1 MSGDGVSGDGL
12 PPAHE
17 VVERAL
23 SLAGDRCV
31 VIVNDSSH
39 ADVRF
44 ANNTTTTSGERRD
57 RSVTVVR
64 FVPQDGG
71 TAVGVA
77 SSSGDVDVADL
88 VESARRDAQ
97 GSPAAT
103 DEAPLI
109 GDHADA
115 DFTDAPTTT
124 SLGDLRPLVE
134 QLAPV
139 LGRARGADRVLS
151 GFAEHQF
158 DTVYL
163 GTSAGLRRRH
173 AQPTGS
179 LQVVARDPGGTRSAW
194 VGTGTPDLGS
204 VSVDELEA
212 HLVQRLAWAERSVAL
227 EAGRYEVVLPPG
239 AVTDLMV
246 YLTESASGREAEE
259 GRTVFSAP
267 DGKTKLGSTLSA
279 LPFELRSDPAEPGL
293 ECQPFLVAE
302 SSGPDESVFD
312 NGADLERTAW
322 VSEGKLSRLRYHRAG
337 AARSGQPFTAS
348 IDNLVLELPGA
359 SGSVEDLVAR
369 TEYGLLLTCLW
380 YIREADPAT
389 LLLTGLTR
397 DGVYLVEHG
406 EVTGAVNNFRF
417 NESPVDLLGRVSE
430 AGESVRSLGREFG
443 EWVNRTRM
451 PPLRV
456 PDFNMSTTSAAS

>member
-1 MSGDGVSGDGL
+1 VSDGL
-12 PPAHE
+12 PAGDE

-31 VIVNDSSH
+31 VIVHDSSH

-64 FVPQDGG
+64 FAHQDDG

-88 VESARRDAQ
+88 VEAAWRDAQ
-97 GSPAAT
+97 GSPAAS
-103 DEAPLI
+103 DESELVA
-109 GDHADA
+109 GTADA
-115 DFTDAPTTT
+115 DFAEPPVST
-124 SLGDLRPLVE
+124 SLSDLRPLVE
-134 QLAPV
+134 QLAPA
-139 LGRARGADRVLS
+139 LARARAENRVLA
-151 GFAEHQF
+151 GFAEHEF

-173 AQPTGS
+173 AQPTGAF
-179 LQVVARDPGGTRSAW
+179 QMVARDPAGTRSAW
-194 VGTGTPDLGS
+194 VGAGTPDLGS
-204 VSVDELEA
+204 LSVPDLESRLIER
-212 HLVQRLAWAERSVAL
+212 LVWAERSISL
-227 EAGRYEVVLPPG
+227 DAGRYEVVLPPE
-239 AVTDLMV
+239 AVSDLMV
-246 YLTESASGREAEE
+246 YLLESASGREAEE

-267 DGKTKLGSTLSA
+267 GGGTRVGETLSPF
-279 LPFELRSDPAEPGL
+279 PFELRSDPAEAGL
-293 ECQPFLVAE
+293 ECQPFVTTGA
-302 SSGPDESVFD
+302 SGPDDSVFD
-312 NGADLERTAW
+312 NGAALERTQW
-322 VSEGKLSRLRYHRAG
+322 VHGGTLSRLRYHRAG
-337 AARSGQPFTAS
+337 ATRSGQPFAPS

-359 SGSVEDLVAR
+359 TGSVEDLVAGTGR
-369 TEYGLLLTCLW
+369 GLLLTCLW

-397 DGVYLVEHG
+397 DGVYLVEDG
-406 EVTGAVNNFRF
+406 EVVGAVNNFRF
-417 NESPVDLLGRVSE
+417 NESPVDLLGRTSE
-430 AGESVRSLGREFG
+430 AGATVRAIGREFG
-443 EWVNRTRM
+443 EWVNRSAM

>member
-1 MSGDGVSGDGL
+1 MSPDGL
-12 PPAHE
+12 PPAHD

-23 SLAGDRCV
+23 SLAGGQCV
-31 VIVNDSSH
+31 VIVSDSSH

-57 RSVTVVR
+57 RSVTVIR
-64 FVPQDGG
+64 FADKDGG

-77 SSSGDVDVADL
+77 ASSGDVDVADL
-88 VESARRDAQ
+88 VESARRDAAS
-97 GSPAAT
+97 SPAAT
-103 DEAPLI
+103 DEAPLLS
-109 GDHADA
+109 DQADG
-115 DFTDAPTTT
+115 DFTDGPTTT

-134 QLAPV
+134 QLAVV
-139 LGRARGADRVLS
+139 LGRARREDRVLS
-151 GFAEHQF
+151 GFAEHEF

-179 LQVVARDPGGTRSAW
+179 VQVVARDPGGTRSAW
-194 VGTGTPDLGS
+194 VGAGTPDLAS
-204 VSVDELEA
+204 VSVAELEA
-212 HLVQRLAWAERSVAL
+212 RLIQRLAWAERSTPL
-227 EAGRYEVVLPPG
+227 DAGRYEVVLPPG

-246 YLTESASGREAEE
+246 YLTEAASGRESEE
-259 GRTVFSAP
+259 GRTVFSAA
-267 DGKTKLGSTLSA
+267 GGGTKLGAALSA

-293 ECQPFLVAE
+293 ECQPFLVAG

-312 NGADLERTAW
+312 NGAALERTAW
-322 VSEGKLSRLRYHRAG
+322 ISEGKLSRLRYHRAG
-337 AARSGQPFTAS
+337 AARSGQPFTAP

-369 TEYGLLLTCLW
+369 TERGLLLTCLW

-397 DGVYLVEHG
+397 DGVYLIENG

-417 NESPVDLLGRVSE
+417 NESPVDLLGRVTE
-430 AGESVRSLGREFG
+430 AGASVRSLGREFG

>member
-1 MSGDGVSGDGL
+1 MSDGL
-12 PPAHE
+12 PPAAD

-23 SLAGDRCV
+23 SLAGERCV

-64 FVPQDGG
+64 FAATDGG

-88 VESARRDAQ
+88 VESALRDAQ
-97 GSPAAT
+97 GSPAAA
-103 DEAPLI
+103 DEAPLV
-109 GDHADA
+109 GGRADA
-115 DFTDAPTTT
+115 DFADPPTTT

-139 LGRARGADRVLS
+139 LARARLEDRVLS
-151 GFAEHQF
+151 GFAEHEF

-179 LQVVARDPGGTRSAW
+179 LQVVARDPRGTRSAW
-194 VGTGTPDLGS
+194 VGTGTPDLNA
-204 VSVDELEA
+204 VSLDELEA
-212 HLVQRLAWAERSVAL
+212 TLVQRLAWAERTLSL
-227 EAGRYEVVLPPG
+227 DAGRYEVVLPPG

-246 YLTESASGREAEE
+246 FLTEAASGREAEE

-267 DGKTKLGSTLSA
+267 DGGTRLGTTLSS

-293 ECQPFLVAE
+293 ECQPFVVAG

-312 NGADLERTAW
+312 NGVELARTAW
-322 VSEGKLSRLRYHRAG
+322 VHDGRLSRLRYHRAG
-337 AARSGQPFTAS
+337 ARRSGQPFAAP

-359 SGSVEDLVAR
+359 TGSVEDLVAR
-369 TEYGLLLTCLW
+369 TERGLLLTCLW

-397 DGVYLVEHG
+397 DGVYLVEDG

-417 NESPVDLLGRVSE
+417 NESPVDLLGRVTE
-430 AGESVRSLGREFG
+430 AGASVRSLGREFG